1 MILPMT
7 LPDGTQVK
15 MPGIT
20 PKLSETPGAVRW
32 TGPTLGEHTAEI
44 LRDLGLAEPEIRHLR
59 AQQVVA

>member
-1 MILPMT
+1 MT

-32 TGPTLGEHTAEI
+32 AGPTLGEHTAEI
-44 LRDLGLAEPEIRHLR
+44 LRDLGLAEPEIRYLR